1 MGRANK
7 TQVGTV
13 EQSPWRESQE
23 QEQEQEQVDG
33 EGMENLGEKNHKGEQ

>member
-23 QEQEQEQVDG
+23 QEQEQVDG
-33 EGMENLGEKNHKGEQ
+33 EGMENLGEKKHKGEQ